1 MRSWTEHENTF
12 RTDAL
17 QVSQAHRHVADF
29 EHLRL
34 IDRSYIEFLLKIC
47 CQMDLTIII
56 NQLYFL
62 LQT

>member
-17 QVSQAHRHVADF
+17 QVSQAHQHVADF

-34 IDRSYIEFLLKIC
+34 IDRSYIEFLLTIC
-47 CQMDLTIII
+47 RQMDLTIN
-56 NQLYFL
+56 NQLHFL

>member
-17 QVSQAHRHVADF
+17 QVSQAHQHVADF

-34 IDRSYIEFLLKIC
+34 IDRSYIEFLLTIC
-47 CQMDLTIII
+47 RQMDLTIN
-56 NQLYFL
+56 NQLHFL
-62 LQT
+62 LQR

>member
-17 QVSQAHRHVADF
+17 QVSLAHRHVADF

-34 IDRSYIEFLLKIC
+34 MIEVTLNFSSQFVVKWI
-47 CQMDLTIII
+47 
-56 NQLYFL
+56 
-62 LQT
+62 